1 MKSDQVASVELRMEI
16 CWPCFLLKTH
26 RLPLL
31 FVHWAYTI
39 GSIVL
44 LFIHFGF
51 LVSGFL
57 FVRFNFVA
65 SKCLHM
71 YDNSDDNDWRQCIG
85 NAIELVRTGGEVLR
99 THGKLKGAIQITIAK
114 MCKIAYCYF
123 TAMCRLS
130 GIIVRDSRV
139 KIVWAIELKIGG

>member
-1 MKSDQVASVELRMEI
+1 
-16 CWPCFLLKTH
+16 
-26 RLPLL
+26 
-31 FVHWAYTI
+31 
-39 GSIVL
+39 
-44 LFIHFGF
+44 
-51 LVSGFL
+51 
-57 FVRFNFVA
+57 
-65 SKCLHM
+65 M

-130 GIIVRDSRV
+130 GIIVSDSRV